1 MNPEPNGQRYYYD
14 VFGVTMRVE
23 RREGRWQLFRVS
35 DEGKS
40 SRVTDIVIPNELKE
54 QELAVF
60 LDDLYHEMASPEHD
74 GVFRQR

>member
-1 MNPEPNGQRYYYD
+1 MNPEPNRQRYYYD

-23 RREGRWQLFRVS
+23 HRESGWQLFHVS

-60 LDDLYHEMASPEHD
+60 LDDLYHEMATPQHNS
-74 GVFRQR
+74 VFRKR